1 MDDDYCKRRAMQAHK
16 LGVEFVRA
24 RVFLMGTERRLTY
37 DHDCMYGI
45 ARLCLAPVKKPMLA
59 ATEANERE
67 HIRAKSRL
75 KKMISFGKKT
85 RCAMQ
90 QYMDLHKVTLLTYQS
105 HGDLLPGSKRAQAK
119 LGRHS
124 VTPVVSKSSRTEKKT
139 VDSLPMTAVKMKE
152 LAPQVVDL
160 TVEQP
165 ESQSTAPES
174 ASSSNDT
181 ALPAGQQAGPS
192 DEPCMR
198 AVSPPP
204 AKRPDS
210 KSTPP
215 NMKQK

>member
-1 MDDDYCKRRAMQAHK
+1 M
-16 LGVEFVRA
+16 
-24 RVFLMGTERRLTY
+24 
-37 DHDCMYGI
+37 
-45 ARLCLAPVKKPMLA
+45 
-59 ATEANERE
+59 
-67 HIRAKSRL
+67 
-75 KKMISFGKKT
+75 
-85 RCAMQ
+85 
-90 QYMDLHKVTLLTYQS
+90 
-105 HGDLLPGSKRAQAK
+105 
-119 LGRHS
+119 
-124 VTPVVSKSSRTEKKT
+124 TPVVSKSSRTEKKT